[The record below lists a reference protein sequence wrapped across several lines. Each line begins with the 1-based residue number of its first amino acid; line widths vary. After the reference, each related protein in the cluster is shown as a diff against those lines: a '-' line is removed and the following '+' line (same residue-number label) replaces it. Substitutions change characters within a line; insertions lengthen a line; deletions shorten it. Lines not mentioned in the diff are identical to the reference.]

1 MPYIGKQ
8 PTVGNFQVCDAISV
22 VNGQAAYTMQV
33 NSTNVTPETAFHM
46 LVSLNGVLQKPG
58 SSFTISGSTITFA
71 SNLATGD
78 VIDFII
84 LLGDVLNIGAPSDDT
99 VSTASIQD
107 NAITSAKLA
116 SGVGGKVLQVVHG
129 TDETLRETTS
139 TSYASLTLNASI
151 TPAATSS
158 KVLVLLN
165 IATSSAFDEKYAFFT
180 IFRDSTDVG
189 NSDGSGFFYTFDSDG
204 SGDVYMAGSLTHLDS
219 PSTTSSVTYTLYGKC
234 TSSGKARI
242 NIGSEGRS
250 TITLMEIGA

>member
-1 MPYIGKQ
+1 MSEI
-8 PTVGNFQVCDAISV
+8 
-22 VNGQAAYTMQV
+22 QV
-33 NSTNVTPETAFHM
+33 NKISPRSGTDLTLGDSGDTFTVPSGATLTTTNATVNLPATTTVTTELKTNKISPASGTAFT
-46 LVSLNGVLQKPG
+46 LGDSGDT
-58 SSFTISGSTITFA
+58 FTIPAGATITN
-71 SNLATGD
+71 SGTATG
-78 VIDFII
+78 F
-84 LLGDVLNIGAPSDDT
+84 GG
-99 VSTASIQD
+99 
-107 NAITSAKLA
+107 
-116 SGVGGKVLQVVHG
+116 GGKVLQVIHG

-165 IATSSAFDEKYAFFT
+165 IATSSAFDEKYSYFT

-234 TSSGKARI
+234 TSGGKARI
-242 NIGSEGRS
+242 NVGSEGRS